1 MKKIILFTALFVSTA
16 FITTAQVR
24 EEFKFVIKGGF
35 AQSNIYDSDDEDLA
49 LGEQKSLAIQKQEE
63 LEMQPTIDDSEI
75 SPAAFIFEH

>member
-1 MKKIILFTALFVSTA
+1 MNRKVKDH
-16 FITTAQVR
+16 
-24 EEFKFVIKGGF
+24 
-35 AQSNIYDSDDEDLA
+35 DSDDEDLA